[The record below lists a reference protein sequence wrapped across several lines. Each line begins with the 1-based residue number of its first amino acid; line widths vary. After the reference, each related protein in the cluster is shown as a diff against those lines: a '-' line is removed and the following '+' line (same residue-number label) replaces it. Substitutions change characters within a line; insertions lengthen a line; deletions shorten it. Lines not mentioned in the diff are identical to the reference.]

1 MKANTTAMTSPG
13 LVVFGKDE
21 AGKPHAS
28 RFGPADFELALK
40 AARLMGMR
48 VMRPVSEAATALAA
62 KLPKGRVFAS
72 GRGFVPFVKP
82 KVFEALLV
90 THADPQNQV
99 EGADA
104 GEAAHTGDAANGGGD
119 GSGAKSSSGDLG
131 EGAVVLAPFAPQ
143 EGWWEA
149 VVIKVKGDLLTLKWR
164 DYPDDPVFSRRRN
177 QLVPLP
183 PGIAAAAG

>member
-1 MKANTTAMTSPG
+1 MKANAATSISSVG

-28 RFGPADFELALK
+28 RFTAADVELALK

-48 VMRPVSEAATALAA
+48 VMRPVSEAATTLAA

-99 EGADA
+99 EGGGDA
-104 GEAAHTGDAANGGGD
+104 GDAAQADPANAGDAGGV
-119 GSGAKSSSGDLG
+119 KSSGGDLG
-131 EGAVVLAPFAPQ
+131 EGAVVLAPYAPL

-149 VVIKVKGDLLTLKWR
+149 VIVKVKGDLFTLKWR
-164 DYPDDPVFSRRRN
+164 DYPDDPVFARRRN
-177 QLVPLP
+177 QLVTIP
-183 PGIAAAAG
+183 PGVAAA

>member
-1 MKANTTAMTSPG
+1 MKANTTAMASPG
-13 LVVFGKDE
+13 LVVFGKDD

-28 RFGPADFELALK
+28 RFSAADFELALK

-48 VMRPVSEAATALAA
+48 VMRPVSEAAATLAA

-104 GEAAHTGDAANGGGD
+104 GEAAHTDSANDGGD
-119 GSGAKSSSGDLG
+119 GSGAKPGDADFG
-131 EGAVVLAPFAPQ
+131 EGVVVLAPFAPT

-149 VVIKVKGDLLTLKWR
+149 VIIKVKGDLLTLKWR
-164 DYPDDPVFSRRRN
+164 DYPDDPVFTRRRN

-183 PGIAAAAG
+183 AGIAAAG

>member
-1 MKANTTAMTSPG
+1 MKANTTAVTSHG

-28 RFGPADFELALK
+28 RFTAADFELALK

-48 VMRPVSEAATALAA
+48 VMRPVSEAAATLAA

-82 KVFEALLV
+82 KVFEALLI

-99 EGADA
+99 EPVADEAMHTDGANDGGDA
-104 GEAAHTGDAANGGGD
+104 G
-119 GSGAKSSSGDLG
+119 SAKPSDVDFG
-131 EGAVVLAPFAPQ
+131 EGVVVLAPYAPQ

-149 VVIKVKGDLLTLKWR
+149 VIVKVKGDLLTLKWR
-164 DYPDDPVFSRRRN
+164 DYPDDPVFTRRRN

-183 PGIAAAAG
+183 AGIAAAG